1 MYLKFLLFL
10 IFTSVIQN
18 AEVYYVNSKDGNDNN
33 SGLSPNLAW
42 KTIAKV
48 NNSKFN
54 PGDEILFK
62 RNSIW
67 REELVISSNGELNK
81 AIKYSA
87 YGEGKNPK
95 ILGSNQL
102 LEFIKF
108 RENIWLAKPGKKMGW
123 LWFINKSDSI
133 IWGTKKPNVKEL
145 LNKYDF
151 YLENGYIY
159 IFCKVNPL
167 NEFKSIEISVRDFGI
182 ISGWKDRSKNFIV
195 IKNFEIMFT
204 KIANIRSVKS
214 NNWIIKNN
222 ILHHSGITD
231 ESDGQGI
238 QIEGSNNL
246 ISQNITFE
254 NGQHGIFVSS
264 FGNADVINNIIEKN
278 EVYNNYHTGIDVM
291 NLGGEKL
298 GLRNIIIRNNKV
310 YDTPNH
316 LGKEIGIQLLAY
328 EPGKIVN
335 AKIYYN
341 IIHNVKGIAIAIF
354 PGVDSVLVANNTAY
368 EPESACFLIDG
379 DVGKIICKNNIGVG
393 NNYFTVLSINSIKN
407 KIIENNLWY
416 RKEGI
421 LVSTPNEAFSKFDEY
436 VSSTGFDKYSFNL
449 NPEFVD
455 AKKNNFS
462 LKKDSKCIDNGA
474 DVELKYDY
482 FRNEIINKP
491 DIGAVEYIK

>member
-1 MYLKFLLFL
+1 MYFNFFLLIIL
-10 IFTSVIQN
+10 SSVIYN
-18 AEVYYVNSKDGNDNN
+18 AKVYYVSSLDGNDGN
-33 SGLSPNLAW
+33 SGLSPNFAW
-42 KTIAKV
+42 RTIAKV
-48 NNSKFN
+48 NKAIFN

-62 RNSIW
+62 RNNIW
-67 REELVISSNGELNK
+67 REELIISSNGELNK

-87 YGEGKNPK
+87 YGEGDNPK
-95 ILGSNQL
+95 ILGANQL

-108 RENIWLAKPGKKMGW
+108 RENIWLAKPGKKIGW
-123 LWFINKSDSI
+123 LWFINKNDSI

-145 LNKYDF
+145 LNNYDF

-167 NEFKSIEISVRDFGI
+167 SEFKSIEISVRDFGI
-182 ISGWKDRSKNFIV
+182 ISGWNDRGKNFIN
-195 IKNFEIMFT
+195 IENFEVLFT

-214 NNWIIKNN
+214 NNWVIKNN
-222 ILHHSGITD
+222 ILHHSGCTD

-264 FGNADVINNIIEKN
+264 FGNSKVINNIIEKN

-291 NLGGEKL
+291 NLGGEKF
-298 GLRNIIIRNNKV
+298 GLQNIVIRYNRV

-328 EPGKIVN
+328 APGKIVN

-341 IIHNVKGIAIAIF
+341 IVHNVKGIAIAIF
-354 PGVDSVLVANNTAY
+354 PGADSVLVANNTAY

-379 DVGKIICKNNIGVG
+379 DIGKIICKNNIGVG
-393 NNYFTVLSINSIKN
+393 NNYFAVLSINSMEN
-407 KIIENNLWY
+407 KILENNLWY

-421 LVSTPNEAFSKFDEY
+421 LVSTQNEVFNKFDDY
-436 VSSTGFDKYSFNL
+436 VSSTGFDKYGFNL
-449 NPEFVD
+449 NPKFVNARIND
-455 AKKNNFS
+455 FS

-474 DVELKYDY
+474 DVGLKYDY
-482 FRNEIINKP
+482 FGNHIFNKP
-491 DIGAVEYIK
+491 DIGAVEYIQ